1 MRCINEDFPL
11 GSQLTHVEQEREAHE
26 AFADVRKR
34 VYIGREEYFEAIDK
48 HFESVARGENEP
60 LVILGTSGCG
70 KSALVANW
78 CGRFEEKN
86 PDDFL
91 FMHFIGSSPESASHL
106 NLLRRLV
113 SKLFNIR
120 LSVVTSR
127 GCFQ

>member
-48 HFESVARGENEP
+48 HFESVARGENERGENEP

-70 KSALVANW
+70 EICASCKLVW
-78 CGRFEEKN
+78 
-86 PDDFL
+86 P
-91 FMHFIGSSPESASHL
+91 I
-106 NLLRRLV
+106 
-113 SKLFNIR
+113 
-120 LSVVTSR
+120 
-127 GCFQ
+127 